1 VGGSWLVLMS
11 LGHTTSLWASIVS
24 LFASSIGC
32 SRSVQMREQSINRGC
47 MARLGCLLQWLQ
59 CCNAASSTSSDG
71 VLGGFRPRGLA
82 QRTSRIRCLALLPTS
97 KRPEPSLPASPPS
110 APTPLH
116 PLHLTAAPL
125 LHLLYPTSRCHD
137 HPPTSS
143 SFQHLHLHIQI
154 QNPHLYEIGA
164 CYAGRPRSQQFLIQ
178 LFAVT
183 PTRPRREVPASWGPS
198 LQAVPFLTVLCFR
211 G

>member
-1 VGGSWLVLMS
+1 MLPAPPAPMASWAGSGLVDWHSARAGFGAWLS
-11 LGHTTSLWASIVS
+11 PGS
-24 LFASSIGC
+24 
-32 SRSVQMREQSINRGC
+32 
-47 MARLGCLLQWLQ
+47 
-59 CCNAASSTSSDG
+59 
-71 VLGGFRPRGLA
+71 P
-82 QRTSRIRCLALLPTS
+82 LALLPTS

-116 PLHLTAAPL
+116 PLHPLQLTAAPL

-143 SFQHLHLHIQI
+143 SFQHLHLHIPI

-183 PTRPRREVPASWGPS
+183 PTRARREVPASWGPS